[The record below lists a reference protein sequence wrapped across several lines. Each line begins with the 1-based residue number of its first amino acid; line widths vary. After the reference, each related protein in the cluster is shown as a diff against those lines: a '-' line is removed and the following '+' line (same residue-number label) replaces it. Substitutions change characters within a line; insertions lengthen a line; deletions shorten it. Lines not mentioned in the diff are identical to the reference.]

1 MENVNRT
8 GDFFSPSPGSAG
20 ILRGASREIFLF
32 PWARRLPVPGRMRPP
47 FSPPGREPSRGASLA
62 PSGQFTSCV
71 APGGREAPGEPFR
84 WGSPGPLRDDTK
96 RGDPR
101 VPPLWKHPPWGTGAG
116 NPPATAKRPC
126 PPPFCERGASSFYSA
141 LSTGRCQSTPKSQ
154 CAAAKREAEGI
165 RKYPNVI
172 KLRFCPN
179 MKKHPPRFEWGGC
192 FLTIYLRLLPLNSR
206 L

>member
-8 GDFFSPSPGSAG
+8 GDFFSPLPGV
-20 ILRGASREIFLF
+20 RGFCGVPRGRFSFFRGHGGG
-32 PWARRLPVPGRMRPP
+32 PVPGRMRPP
-47 FSPPGREPSRGASLA
+47 FSPPGRE
-62 PSGQFTSCV
+62 CV

-141 LSTGRCQSTPKSQ
+141 LSTGRCQSTPNNQ
-154 CAAAKREAEGI
+154 GAAAKRERQSI
-165 RKYPNVI
+165 RAGPRLSQLPYLVEWS
-172 KLRFCPN
+172 KLTTSASP
-179 MKKHPPRFEWGGC
+179 KPP
-192 FLTIYLRLLPLNSR
+192 
-206 L
+206 

>member
-1 MENVNRT
+1 MIENVNRT
-8 GDFFSPSPGSAG
+8 GDFFSPLPGV
-20 ILRGASREIFLF
+20 RGFCGVPRGRFSFFRGHGGV
-32 PWARRLPVPGRMRPP
+32 PVPGRMRPP

-96 RGDPR
+96 RGGPR

-126 PPPFCERGASSFYSA
+126 PPPLLRKGGIPRNHLTFSRKVPSYPQQP
-141 LSTGRCQSTPKSQ
+141 RCGSEKRTAGHPGGTPAFATAI
-154 CAAAKREAEGI
+154 CG
-165 RKYPNVI
+165 
-172 KLRFCPN
+172 
-179 MKKHPPRFEWGGC
+179 
-192 FLTIYLRLLPLNSR
+192 
-206 L
+206 